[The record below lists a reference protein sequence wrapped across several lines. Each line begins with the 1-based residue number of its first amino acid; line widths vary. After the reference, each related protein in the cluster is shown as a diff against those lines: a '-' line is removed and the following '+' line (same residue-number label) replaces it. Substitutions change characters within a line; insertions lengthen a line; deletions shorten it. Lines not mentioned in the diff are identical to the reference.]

1 MCPIAYNPL
10 FLSSSDLEDFSN
22 VCAADNY
29 TMTMERM
36 FLLNNVRCEGHEE
49 KLVLCGHDG
58 FEKADCI
65 TREAAGVR
73 CTKRK

>member
-1 MCPIAYNPL
+1 M
-10 FLSSSDLEDFSN
+10 
-22 VCAADNY
+22 CAADNY